1 MIPKRIVLE
10 NFLSFGSPETEIVF
24 TDDEPLWVL
33 GGPNGVGKSAVFDA
47 MTYCLYGE
55 HRGGA
60 SDHASLVRHGANGFR
75 VTFEFEFNGVTYQI
89 TRNRPLTGRPTQS
102 IKQWADSG
110 WTTTVQL
117 PPASGRQDQ
126 IKLWT
131 ERTLGIGF
139 PAFKASV
146 LLRQGEADAIITAGG
161 AERLKILKKIIGL
174 EAYEKLGDN
183 VHGHARKCKERLD
196 DLKTRRDAM
205 TKVTD
210 AEVQVAQNE
219 LAREEEDRSKAH
231 EAHVTAVA
239 RVPLAKQWATL
250 NTESKTLNQQIR
262 DADCRERKAGRI
274 RDDYARLTDLTA
286 AVPVFRQ
293 LLKFRG
299 DITTASN
306 TLTERQAEAKGLAD
320 AIKAKQLREEIGRD
334 QKFVDAA
341 DAVKRLREELDTFDP
356 KLAGLLEAA
365 QESVQATTDALTAAL
380 EAKAAVTGLLEQAKD
395 KQQKFAEVGVGVT
408 CSLCGQEVTA
418 KHAKEE
424 RDRLAAEIKDLDKKV
439 RECATKETT
448 VTKAKKAAADERDR
462 LDKLARKQ
470 DTTAKLLTDKEK
482 TLRGLGVTAEPDEL
496 RRQLE
501 EKASDATRLEAE
513 VGDQSRADL
522 PALKKRWA
530 AVEKQVQ
537 TDDKAVASL
546 QGQESNAR
554 GQLSPKWNG
563 QVEKLDAKGVNALD
577 VEQQRLATAGV
588 LELYR
593 QLEQDNANR
602 DGWMNRLAEVGRQI
616 EEVPTD
622 GRVLVADAE
631 KQLTAA
637 KQAATNAD
645 TARDA
650 AKKMA
655 DDLAGEADRIRTL
668 VEEIASAE
676 RKADL
681 HRKLDDLLGKGGLQ
695 RELVRT
701 AEREIVRLANDTVQN
716 LSDGDL
722 SVELDDDVEGDDE
735 AFALRIRRADGPTPI
750 GVNYLSGSQQFR
762 VAVSVA
768 LAIGRFAAG
777 QARPLESV
785 IIDEGFGSLDRDGL
799 RCAAAELNRLR
810 QQLRRII
817 LVSHQEEFADRFPV
831 VIRLTHGE
839 NGTTATAERK

>member
-47 MTYCLYGE
+47 MTYALYGE

-75 VTFEFEFNGVTYQI
+75 VAFEFEFNGIVYQI
-89 TRNRPLTGRPTQS
+89 ARNRPLNGRPTQS
-102 IKQWADSG
+102 IKQWADGG
-110 WTTTVQL
+110 WTKSVQL

-139 PAFKASV
+139 AAFKASV

-161 AERLKILKKIIGL
+161 AERLTILKKIIGL
-174 EAYEKLGDN
+174 EAYEVLSVG
-183 VHGHARKCKERLD
+183 VHAQTRKCKERLD
-196 DLKTRRDAM
+196 DMKTRRDAM
-205 TKVTD
+205 TKVTEE
-210 AEVQVAQNE
+210 EVNAAREE
-219 LAREEEDRSKAH
+219 LARKEEDRSKAH
-231 EAHVTAVA
+231 ETHARAVA
-239 RVPLAKQWATL
+239 RVPLAKQWGTL
-250 NTESKTLNQQIR
+250 NAESKTLDQQIQAANGR
-262 DADCRERKAGRI
+262 ASKAERI
-274 RDDYARLTDLTA
+274 RDDCARLNDL
-286 AVPVFRQ
+286 AVANPVFRQ
-293 LLKFRG
+293 LLKLRG
-299 DITTASN
+299 DLVTAGE
-306 TLTERQAEAKGLAD
+306 TLAERQIEAKHLAD
-320 AIKAKQLREEIGRD
+320 ATRAKQLREEIGRD

-341 DAVKRLREELDTFDP
+341 DAVKKLRDDLGAFDP
-356 KLAGLLEAA
+356 SLADLFEAA
-365 QESVQATTDALTAAL
+365 RQHVQVTTEALTTTL
-380 EAKAAVTGLLEQAKD
+380 QEKAAGNGLLEQAKE
-395 KQQKFAEVGVGVT
+395 KQQKFATVGVGVK

-424 RDRLAAEIKDLDKKV
+424 RDRLVAEIKHLEKKV
-439 RECATKETT
+439 RESENKEEIDK
-448 VTKAKKAAADERDR
+448 KAKKAAGDDWNR
-462 LDKLARKQ
+462 LDKVARKRE
-470 DTTAKLLTDKEK
+470 TTAQQLATKEQIF
-482 TLRGLGVTAEPDEL
+482 RDLGVTAEPDEL
-496 RRQLE
+496 RQQLAA
-501 EKASDATRLEAE
+501 KAADAQRLEMTTPE
-513 VGDQSRADL
+513 HSRTDL
-522 PALKKRWA
+522 PTLKKRQT

-537 TDDKAVASL
+537 VDEQNIASKK
-546 QGQESNAR
+546 
-554 GQLSPKWNG
+554 GQLSTLLGQLAPKWNG
-563 QVEKLDAKGVNALD
+563 QVEKLDTKTVNALD
-577 VEQQRLATAGV
+577 AEQQQLVEAGI
-588 LELYR
+588 LELFR
-593 QLEQDNANR
+593 QLEQDAAR
-602 DGWMNRLAEVGRQI
+602 HDGWMERLAELSLQI
-616 EEVPTD
+616 ENVPTD
-622 GRVLVADAE
+622 GRISAGDAE
-631 KQLTAA
+631 QQLKDAR
-637 KQAATNAD
+637 QQATNAD
-645 TARDA
+645 QARDT
-650 AKKMA
+650 AKTKA
-655 DDLAGEADRIRTL
+655 DGLAGEADRFRTL
-668 VEEIASAE
+668 VEEVAGAE

-722 SVELDDDVEGDDE
+722 TVELDDGADGDDE

-750 GVNYLSGSQQFR
+750 GVNYLSGSQKFR

-810 QQLRRII
+810 QHLRRII

-831 VIRLTHGE
+831 VIRLAHGA
-839 NGTTATAERK
+839 NGTTAAPERK